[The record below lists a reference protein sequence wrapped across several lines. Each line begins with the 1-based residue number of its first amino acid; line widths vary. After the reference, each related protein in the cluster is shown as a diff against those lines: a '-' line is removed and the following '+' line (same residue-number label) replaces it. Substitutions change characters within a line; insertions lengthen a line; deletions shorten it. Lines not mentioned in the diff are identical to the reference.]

1 MPESRFIRTVTFGGY
16 DKNDVNRKLD
26 SLYKQIY
33 NLKNELGEIKL
44 INENYKKNT
53 DTEKNYESVLSDERA
68 RISDLQAENEKNIRK
83 INELENETEQKNIKI
98 SELEEKNKS
107 LEKLLNDFR
116 TEIEGLRA
124 GDDAAALSTVF
135 IEAQKSA
142 DLIKDSAEEKAAEIE
157 ENTRKLSENTIK
169 DADNTAAEIIYE
181 AEKKAAEIQAAAL
194 AKAEQVR
201 NYSDNVRARM
211 SGDTSEI
218 HRQLEELKEI
228 FETFTQKGSSLIS
241 SSENLLHKTRTELE
255 SDSFPPVPENINTVP
270 PQAPEITPVNHS
282 YPQPEQD
289 RELSE
294 SLKKLQEMAESFS
307 IGKNTE
313 SADTT
318 TQKESD
324 NKPETDNKPENK
336 PETENNTENKPE
348 TDNKPEP
355 KKKKSSGIDLDALMK
370 QAAALNE

>member
-33 NLKNELGEIKL
+33 NLKNELEEIKL

-53 DTEKNYESVLSDERA
+53 DTEKNYESVLSDERT

-83 INELENETEQKNIKI
+83 IKELENETEQKNVKI

-107 LEKLLNDFR
+107 LENLLNDFR

-142 DLIKDSAEEKAAEIE
+142 DLIKDSAKEKADEIE

-194 AKAEQVR
+194 AKAERVR
-201 NYSDNVRARM
+201 NYSDNVRAKM
-211 SGDTSEI
+211 SDDTSEI

-241 SSENLLHKTRTELE
+241 NSENFLHKTRTELE
-255 SDSFPPVPENINTVP
+255 NDSLPSLPENINTTP
-270 PQAPEITPVNHS
+270 PQTPEITPVNHS
-282 YPQPEQD
+282 YPQTEQD

-294 SLKKLQEMAESFS
+294 SFKKLQEMAESFS
-307 IGKNTE
+307 IGKIAE
-313 SADTT
+313 SPAPAADTT

-336 PETENNTENKPE
+336 SE

-355 KKKKSSGIDLDALMK
+355 EKKKSSGIDLDALMK

>member
-1 MPESRFIRTVTFGGY
+1 MSESRFIRTVTFGGY

-33 NLKNELGEIKL
+33 NLKNELEEIKL

-53 DTEKNYESVLSDERA
+53 DTEKNYESVLSDERT
-68 RISDLQAENEKNIRK
+68 RLSNLQAENEENIRK
-83 INELENETEQKNIKI
+83 IKELENETEQKNIKI

-142 DLIKDSAEEKAAEIE
+142 DLIKVSAKEKADEIE

-201 NYSDNVRARM
+201 NYSDSVRAKM

-241 SSENLLHKTRTELE
+241 NSENFLHKTRTELE
-255 SDSFPPVPENINTVP
+255 SDSFPSVPENINTVP
-270 PQAPEITPVNHS
+270 PQTPEITPVNHS
-282 YPQPEQD
+282 YPQTEQD
-289 RELSE
+289 KELNE

-307 IGKNTE
+307 IGKKTE
-313 SADTT
+313 SPAPDADTT

-336 PETENNTENKPE
+336 SE

-355 KKKKSSGIDLDALMK
+355 EKKKSSGIDLDALMK